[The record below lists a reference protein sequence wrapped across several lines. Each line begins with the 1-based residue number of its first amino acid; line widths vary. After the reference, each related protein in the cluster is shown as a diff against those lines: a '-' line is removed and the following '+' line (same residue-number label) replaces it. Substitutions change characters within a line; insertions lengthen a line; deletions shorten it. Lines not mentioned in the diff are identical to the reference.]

1 MSPPARNEDPTAA
14 DANEIGDTSEA
25 IDRTIL
31 EMRKD
36 SDRANDAESGE
47 DASVDDE
54 PRSEEDLNSRGK
66 LRMQLHLHDDL
77 IRMYFQEMGRVP
89 LLSADEEVEVARTIA
104 EGQNELRELVFRSN
118 TTVDAALDHVRE
130 LAEGRIRV
138 EQLLGDDPVEW
149 LRSVESEGDGDGD
162 DPGESAEGVRSRI
175 VEGLR
180 EKGEAWS
187 DAREVFERSG
197 LRGQRGKEAHAE
209 MEELRRFFAAVPLH
223 GAVLEDLVERL
234 AAREGTSAAEWSR
247 AGLDRATGLT
257 RADYHALLREVSRLT
272 RRVEAARRRMVE
284 ANVRLVVSVAK
295 RYVGR
300 GLEFLDLIQEGNA
313 GLLKATEK
321 FDHTRGYKFSTYA
334 TWWIRQAI
342 TRAIAEQSRTIR
354 IPVHMIE
361 TIRRVDRYTRREI
374 QIRGREPTPEDVA
387 RALDL
392 PVDKVKS
399 ILKIAQDPISLDR
412 PVRVDQDTE
421 IGDII
426 EDDRSPSPSST
437 AAFALLQE
445 SMNSVLHTLSRR
457 EERIIRLRF
466 GIGDGCPRTLEEVGS
481 VFNITRE
488 RVRQIESKALKKLRH
503 PSKSRDLRQFYDL

>member
-1 MSPPARNEDPTAA
+1 MSPPARNDDSAPGK
-14 DANEIGDTSEA
+14 ANEIGDTSEA

-31 EMRKD
+31 ELRKD
-36 SDRANDAESGE
+36 SDRGSDTGSGGEAPEGDDSAAEKE
-47 DASVDDE
+47 
-54 PRSEEDLNSRGK
+54 LNSRGRRRMK
-66 LRMQLHLHDDL
+66 LRLHDDL

-89 LLSADEEVEVARTIA
+89 LLSAEEEVEVARTIA
-104 EGQNELRELVFRSN
+104 EGQVELRELVFRSN
-118 TTVDAALDHVRE
+118 TTIDAVLDHVWQV
-130 LAEGRIRV
+130 AEGRIRV
-138 EQLLGDDPVEW
+138 EQFLGDDPAEW
-149 LRSVESEGDGDGD
+149 LRSEGSEEEQG
-162 DPGESAEGVRSRI
+162 GEGSGSSAEGVRSR
-175 VEGLR
+175 VVGRLR
-180 EKGEAWS
+180 ERGAAWS
-187 DAREVFERSG
+187 RVREVFDRSG
-197 LRGQRGKEAHAE
+197 LRGQRGKQAHGE
-209 MEELRRFFAAVPLH
+209 MEEIRDFFANVPLH
-223 GAVLEDLVERL
+223 AAILDDLVERL
-234 AAREGTSAAEWSR
+234 EARKGTSAAEWSR

-257 RADYHALLREVSRLT
+257 RAEYHALLREVGRLA

-361 TIRRVDRYTRREI
+361 TIRRVDRYTRREV
-374 QIRGREPTPEDVA
+374 QVRGREPTPEEVA

-392 PVDKVKS
+392 PLDKVKS
-399 ILKIAQDPISLDR
+399 VLKIAQDPISLDR
-412 PVRVDQDTE
+412 PVQVDQDTE

-437 AAFALLQE
+437 AAFALLKE
-445 SMNSVLHTLSRR
+445 SVNSVLHTLSRR